1 MISSFFC
8 FVLDEVSQ
16 WLLRWK
22 FQTLPWFLIGINCKI
37 TQVLICF
44 TVYMLKIISATI
56 LNVHFMFSEVIVLS
70 ACSNAP
76 LWLPWCTVRKP
87 WSVCASSMPGGNLRW
102 VPTRLYCGNEFIL
115 WIYGAFVL
123 IRELFSQRCWCPETS
138 QVSFDCFKIFYG

>member
-102 VPTRLYCGNEFIL
+102 VPTQLYQWKWVHFVDLWFFCSHQGAIL
-115 WIYGAFVL
+115 TTMLVS
-123 IRELFSQRCWCPETS
+123 RNFSGKFWWL
-138 QVSFDCFKIFYG
+138 